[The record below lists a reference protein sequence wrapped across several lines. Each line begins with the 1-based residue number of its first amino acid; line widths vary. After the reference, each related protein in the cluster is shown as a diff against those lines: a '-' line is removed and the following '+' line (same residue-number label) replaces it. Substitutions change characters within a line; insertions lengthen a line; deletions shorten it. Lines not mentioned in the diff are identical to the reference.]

1 MPVSAIF
8 EGAFGPSN
16 GTQTVNT
23 NDAIPLH
30 DHADRQNACAYGYP
44 NARKHFSPALFR
56 RFTGEVCGCPWAHS
70 RIVPT
75 LKGTLVSF
83 GSEKMA

>member
-30 DHADRQNACAYGYP
+30 DHADRQNACAYGSP
-44 NARKHFSPALFR
+44 NARKRFHPHFFVDLRGKCAGARGLIPGS
-56 RFTGEVCGCPWAHS
+56 CP
-70 RIVPT
+70 R
-75 LKGTLVSF
+75 
-83 GSEKMA
+83 